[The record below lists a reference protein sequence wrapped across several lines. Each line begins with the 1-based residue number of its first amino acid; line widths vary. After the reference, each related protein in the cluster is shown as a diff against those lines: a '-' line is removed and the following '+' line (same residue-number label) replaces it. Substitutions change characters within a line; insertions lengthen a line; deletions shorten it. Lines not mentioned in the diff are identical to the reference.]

1 MKPRFCDEF
10 AFRHRLF
17 QLVAACF
24 AIACHAWKLN
34 PHGAAAMPRPG
45 RFRERNAAP
54 SIRIPNDF
62 RHAVFPNSVAPHP
75 FQGNDATH
83 APSSLQR
90 EIVSS
95 AMPLVR
101 GPISPIAAITITIA
115 PAMNANTPTV
125 PNPLSTAAITNDEKI
140 AEKRLH
146 E

>member
-1 MKPRFCDEF
+1 MTRFEAGPSERCG
-10 AFRHRLF
+10 H
-17 QLVAACF
+17 AA
-24 AIACHAWKLN
+24 
-34 PHGAAAMPRPG
+34 PRPECLPVARSG
-45 RFRERNAAP
+45 SPAIDWHPQSFPACVFSGKASRP
-54 SIRIPNDF
+54 SLCD
-62 RHAVFPNSVAPHP
+62 
-75 FQGNDATH
+75 GKDATH
-83 APSSLQR
+83 APSAAQR

-95 AMPLVR
+95 AMPFVR